1 MKILITGANGQVGH
15 ELQRCLAG
23 QGELIALDRQQL
35 NLTDL
40 KQVRQ
45 VIADV
50 RPHIIVNAAAYTA
63 VDQAES
69 ERDLAI
75 AINAHAPEVMAQE
88 AKRLGAVLI
97 HYSTDYVFDGAKPDP
112 YLENDATRPLNVY
125 GESKLLGEH
134 AILAQQIP
142 ALIFRTQWVYGLRGK
157 NFLLTMLRLA
167 AQRDELRVV
176 NDQFGAPTWSRSIAQ
191 ATAGVLRLGQAQ
203 SGPADLDWWRARAG
217 LYHLVAQGTTT
228 WHGFAQRIVDLARL
242 PAKPRV
248 TGIPAAEYSTPAVR
262 PDNSR
267 LSCQK
272 FQEAFFALPQ
282 WQAALDDCMG
292 EAGL

>member
-15 ELQRCLAG
+15 ELQHCLAG

-35 NLTDL
+35 NLADL

-50 RPHIIVNAAAYTA
+50 RPQLIINAAAYTA

-97 HYSTDYVFDGAKPDP
+97 HYSTDYVFDGEKAEP
-112 YLENDATRPLNVY
+112 YLETDVTRPLNVY
-125 GESKLLGEH
+125 GESKHLGEQ
-134 AILAQQIP
+134 AILAQEIP

-191 ATAGVLRLGQAQ
+191 ATADVLRLGREQ
-203 SGPADLDWWRARAG
+203 GGEVGLDWWQEQAG
-217 LYHLVAQGTTT
+217 LYNLVAQGVTS
-228 WHGFAQRIVDLARL
+228 WFGFAERIVTLSKLDT
-242 PAKPRV
+242 KPRV
-248 TGIPAAEYSTPAVR
+248 TGIPAAEYPTPALR
-262 PDNSR
+262 PANSR

-272 FQEAFFALPQ
+272 FQQAFFALPQ
-282 WQAALDDCMG
+282 WQAALDECMG
-292 EAGL
+292 EANL